1 MTWKR
6 PILALL
12 IASLTVTIAAAEE
25 FGRVSGGEI
34 KLVPKG
40 SSQLSG
46 SLGISTSDQSER
58 GYEGTLGGELVDERV
73 WFFAT
78 ARHQEQRLFTGFEQM
93 ELPQHAVANMFG
105 AKVTGNIGDRQ
116 NLSASF
122 DAARQGFTIAPGVA
136 GPIVPTSFLSLRYT
150 GVISSNSF
158 FNVSFSRSSVSTPLQ
173 FIPSASE
180 GSDGVSRR

>member
-1 MTWKR
+1 M
-6 PILALL
+6 LLLL
-12 IASLTVTIAAAEE
+12 IAHLTVAIASAEE

-46 SLGISTSDQSER
+46 SLGISASDQSER
-58 GYEGTLGGELVDERV
+58 GYEGTLGGERVDERV

-78 ARHQEQRLFTGFEQM
+78 ARQEDRRVFTGFEQM
-93 ELPQHAVANMFG
+93 ELSRHAVANMFG

-122 DAARQGFTIAPGVA
+122 DAARQPLTLEPGFA
-136 GPIVPTSFLSLRYT
+136 GAVVPTNFLSLRYT

-158 FNVSFSRSSVSTPLQ
+158 FNVSFSRSSVSQPE
-173 FIPSASE
+173 FP
-180 GSDGVSRR
+180 